1 MGAFS
6 KKWTFQKSKRR
17 SHHAVCAKVECD
29 IFPSWKPGTNFPWHC
44 DKRTCWEKIMGLLR
58 LYIPLEQ
65 ILTTLNLPHPFWILC
80 KIPNLFLTYSQ
91 LSQREKNNKHCWNR
105 VNHNKTHF
113 SVHLN
118 YRSLTNGLIF
128 SNIKLLV
135 KYATRFENNAEVIK
149 PRKLSG
155 YIHNF

>member
-1 MGAFS
+1 MKTQYKDRCFIKFRLFIERQNTKNQFYDSSNPKKVILKRFWKIFTFFYKFWKICNNFMGAFS

-91 LSQREKNNKHCWNR
+91 LSRREKNNKHC
-105 VNHNKTHF
+105 
-113 SVHLN
+113 
-118 YRSLTNGLIF
+118 
-128 SNIKLLV
+128 
-135 KYATRFENNAEVIK
+135 
-149 PRKLSG
+149 
-155 YIHNF
+155 